1 MAERKTLG
9 SWREVLNAY
18 TWETIR
24 AEYWRQNDD
33 PEVADY
39 VQAMARNAQWNQM
52 GVLERMGHQ
61 PLSPEVIAENRRKWG
76 IKGR

>member
-39 VQAMARNAQWNQM
+39 VQAMADAYRLLLKEGQQ
-52 GVLERMGHQ
+52 
-61 PLSPEVIAENRRKWG
+61 EVEL
-76 IKGR
+76 